1 MKLNRTTGK
10 IATTAFAVLALT
22 AGGATGTAA
31 ATEAPAGSPAANEC
45 NYSTAR
51 PTLQLGDTGPAV
63 KQAQC
68 YLLHTLIIND
78 LIQVNGVFDAK
89 TQLRVGQFQRCAGL
103 PANGVVG
110 ASTWATFEQ
119 YMSTGRVC

>member
-1 MKLNRTTGK
+1 MKLNRTAGK

-22 AGGATGTAA
+22 AAGATGSAA
-31 ATEAPAGSPAANEC
+31 AAEAPSSPAANEC

-68 YLLHTLIIND
+68 YLLHTLIIDD
-78 LIQVNGVFDAK
+78 LIEVSGNFDAK
-89 TQLRVGQFQRCAGL
+89 TQLRVRQFQSCAGL
-103 PANGVVG
+103 ASNGVVG
-110 ASTWATFEQ
+110 ASTWSVFEQ